1 MSVAGWSTRSMLDRY
16 TQTSSAAERAAA
28 EARTLGLG
36 DL

>member
-1 MSVAGWSTRSMLDRY
+1 MAVAGWTRRDMIDRR
-16 TQTSSAAERAAA
+16 TAATAAERAAD